1 MLLFPLWHFPCWFVR
16 KIGISK
22 SFLGNSCDWTP
33 SMSMLGG
40 KIHFIVW
47 SFLLV
52 QQHISHEFKSNF
64 SFINKARLSLNR
76 WLLVFIS
83 PSSWLGDSN
92 YGSSPPC
99 SRKWWK
105 TSNIA
110 HQSLWLSFFS
120 SLWGMHYHWLQA
132 SRTRESGEEM
142 KFIYTSLVGKM
153 FPDLNF
159 LLLQV
164 LATRDL

>member
-1 MLLFPLWHFPCWFVR
+1 MLWLNTIDVYA
-16 KIGISK
+16 
-22 SFLGNSCDWTP
+22 
-33 SMSMLGG
+33 GG
-40 KIHFIVW
+40 KKHFIVW

-52 QQHISHEFKSNF
+52 QQHISHEFKLYF

-110 HQSLWLSFFS
+110 HQSLRLSFFS
-120 SLWGMHYHWLQA
+120 SLWGMHYLWLQA
-132 SRTRESGEEM
+132 SRTRESREEM

-164 LATRDL
+164 LAIRDL

>member
-1 MLLFPLWHFPCWFVR
+1 MLLFLLWHFPFWFVR
-16 KIGISK
+16 KIGIVKAFWGILVIEHHQCLCWGEKTFYS
-22 SFLGNSCDWTP
+22 L
-33 SMSMLGG
+33 
-40 KIHFIVW
+40 II
-47 SFLLV
+47 LLV

-110 HQSLWLSFFS
+110 HQSLRLSFFS
-120 SLWGMHYHWLQA
+120 SLWGMHYLWLQA
-132 SRTRESGEEM
+132 SRTRESREEM

-164 LATRDL
+164 LAIRDL